1 MVRAFFAV
9 VLLGALVAA
18 APASLTPVAPQA
30 QTGTGP
36 ETGVYTPP
44 LAGPNAKI
52 SGTVQSDAAG
62 PSGFYVVTFDS
73 QGNQKYFHST
83 TDARGKY
90 RFAIPAGVAAF
101 MVFRHFDAQGHPD
114 EGARCVVS
122 GDPLQRIPGTRELLR
137 ASARTPAI
145 TGGNSVFERSQPLTL
160 QTRGLDGGSARVL
173 VDGSAQ
179 NVDTLAASDRSI
191 VAQVHAGTALGRHE
205 ISVQSGTKR
214 SDAVP
219 ADFIDANLT
228 AGGSHETGGIQT
240 AVLTVTGLPPG
251 DRAIA
256 NFDVSGSAELAQ
268 GGSQT
273 SVPVVSDRASVDVRG
288 TRAGPALIRWH
299 LQVDIP
305 PFWGQQVSEL
315 TPPPTATPYP
325 YYTTSRPSPTPKP
338 KMTPTPTPKPPNN
351 NDHTTSREYTPPPY
365 VFRTPKPKTTTRP
378 TPTPPPT
385 PTAYPTPSTSP
396 SPTPTPCNYEIEGG
410 AFEPTQGVWQDDPF
424 FPNMPGKELTR
435 LHDMDPTPHFA
446 AELDMIE
453 GRDTV
458 LWGVNHYMD
467 RGRRV
472 DINSR
477 HDISFAIMTNCT
489 QTKGVR
495 VIFTVRQR
503 GQTKHIV
510 NPEVFNVPLEG
521 PRNADGTMHRFVLS
535 IKLKTGIPAVPFT
548 VDEGGYDIEAS
559 LVSMQ
564 GEDLGL
570 GAVVSGDTVVTH
582 PPTLHF
588 VPLILFFGAPPPPL
602 PTGPGSTIGAVISI
616 TQALRAESAS
626 MIPDYYPIRPF
637 SLPTVRERFW
647 FVSWDALKNNDY
659 WDATKFL
666 TGYVLSG
673 FDQDQA
679 DIFANLAVVERF
691 STGISNAQGFA
702 AYINGANRMVI
713 VMGQLDYDRVMGS
726 SAIASFNLG
735 NKAVLMRAGVNA
747 DTVAHEVAHTIPPP
761 NWNPD
766 PTCDFPYHNKGT
778 TGVVPDPYGSGTTA
792 NGYAAG
798 ERLRVNGVRK
808 RVFTDGTIH
817 LMGGSVIVPS
827 KRVYAYTS
835 QCTYWHLT
843 GEMLTPPDPPV
854 FLVRGVLARR
864 GSTFAAL
871 LGPTYSLMGAT
882 DLKAD
887 ARGSWRI
894 ALLDAA
900 GNTLGSYGFTPVWND
915 ENGKPREAISFSYRV
930 PQLPGATAI
939 VLEGERRRLMLRL
952 SASPPSVRIL
962 APRGATR
969 VGMNGAVNVR
979 WQATVQKGY
988 VPVSSVF
995 VSDDGGKTFDAQVI
1009 ESNRDRATV
1018 YVDRRKHRHRI
1029 KVVVSDYSRSSESSV
1044 DFTTP

>member
-18 APASLTPVAPQA
+18 APASLTPVAPRSEA
-30 QTGTGP
+30 GSGA
-36 ETGVYTPP
+36 ETGVYAPP
-44 LAGPNAKI
+44 LAGPRAKI
-52 SGTVQSDAAG
+52 SGTVQSDTAG
-62 PSGFYVVTFDS
+62 PTGFYVVTFDS

-114 EGARCVVS
+114 EGARCIVS
-122 GDPLQRIPGTRELLR
+122 GDPAQRVAGTRELLR
-137 ASARTPAI
+137 ASSHTPAI

-160 QTRGLDGGSARVL
+160 QTRGVDGSAASVL

-191 VAQVHAGTALGRHE
+191 VAQVHPGTPLGRHE
-205 ISVQSGTKR
+205 LSVQSGSKR
-214 SDAVP
+214 SEAVP
-219 ADFIDANLT
+219 ADFIDATLT

-256 NFDVSGSAELAQ
+256 DFEVSGSAELAR

-273 SVPVVSDRASVDVRG
+273 SVPVVGDRASVDVRG

-305 PFWGQQVSEL
+305 PYWGQQVAES
-315 TPPPTATPYP
+315 TPVPTATPYP
-325 YYTTSRPSPTPKP
+325 YYTTSRPSPTPTH
-338 KMTPTPTPKPPNN
+338 KMTATPTPKPPNN

-365 VFRTPKPKTTTRP
+365 GRRTPGPKTTTQP
-378 TPTPPPT
+378 TPTPPPPT
-385 PTAYPTPSTSP
+385 PTAYPTPSGSP
-396 SPTPTPCNYEIEGG
+396 SPTPTPCNYEIADG

-424 FPNMPGKELTR
+424 FPNMPGKQLTR
-435 LHDMDPTPHFA
+435 LHDLDPTPHFL

-467 RGRRV
+467 QGSRV

-477 HDISFAIMTNCT
+477 HAITFVIMTNCT
-489 QTKGVR
+489 QTKAVR
-495 VIFTVRQR
+495 IAFTVSQR
-503 GQTKHIV
+503 GQKKLIM
-510 NPEVFNVPLEG
+510 NSQVFNVPLEG
-521 PRNADGTMHRFVLS
+521 PRNADGTMKRFVLN
-535 IKLKTGIPAVPFT
+535 LPLRTGIPAVPFT
-548 VDEGGYDIEAS
+548 LDEGGYDITGT
-559 LVSMQ
+559 LVTMQ
-564 GEDLGL
+564 GEDTGL
-570 GAVVSGDTVVTH
+570 SVIVTGDTVVTH

-588 VPLILFFGAPPPPL
+588 VPMILFYGSTPPPPQ
-602 PTGPGSTIGAVISI
+602 PGAPIIGI

-626 MIPDYYPIRPF
+626 MIPDYYPIAPF
-637 SLPTVRERFW
+637 SLPTVRERSW
-647 FVSWDALKNNDY
+647 FVSWEAIKNNDF

-691 STGISNAQGFA
+691 TTSISNFQGFA

-713 VMGQLDYDRVMGS
+713 VMGQINYDTVMGS
-726 SAIASFNLG
+726 SSIASFNLG

-766 PTCDFPYHNKGT
+766 PTCELPYHNKGT

-798 ERLRVNGVRK
+798 ERLRLNGVRK

-817 LMGGSVIVPS
+817 LMGGSVIVPT
-827 KRVYAYTS
+827 KRVYAYTT
-835 QCTYWHLT
+835 QCTYWHLKD
-843 GEMLTPPDPPV
+843 GMLTPPDPPV

-864 GSTFAAL
+864 GSTYAAL
-871 LGPTYSLMGAT
+871 LGPTYSLMGAA
-882 DLKAD
+882 DLKSD
-887 ARGSWRI
+887 ARGSWHI
-894 ALLDAA
+894 ALLDA
-900 GNTLGSYGFTPVWND
+900 GGKTLGTYGFTPVWND
-915 ENGKPREAISFSYRV
+915 ENGKPRQAIPFAYRV
-930 PQLPGATAI
+930 PQLPGTAAI
-939 VLEGERRRLMLRL
+939 VLEGERRRLTLRM
-952 SASPPSVRIL
+952 SPSPPVVRIL
-962 APRGATR
+962 APTGSVR
-969 VGMNGAVNVR
+969 VGVNGAVNVR
-979 WQATVQKGY
+979 WQASVQTGY
-988 VPVSSVF
+988 RPVSSVF
-995 VSDDGGKTFDAQVI
+995 VSDDGGKTYDAQVI
-1009 ESNRDRATV
+1009 ESSGDHATV
-1018 YVDRRKHRHRI
+1018 YVDPHKRRHRI
-1029 KVVVSDYSRSSESSV
+1029 QVIVSDYSRSSISSV
-1044 DFTTP
+1044 DFKTP